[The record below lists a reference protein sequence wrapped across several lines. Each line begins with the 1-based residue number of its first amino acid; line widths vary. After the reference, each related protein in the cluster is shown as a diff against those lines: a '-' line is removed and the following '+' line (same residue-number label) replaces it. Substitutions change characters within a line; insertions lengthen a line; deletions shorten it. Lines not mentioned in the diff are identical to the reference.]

1 MTDTDMAAQ
10 NGVSMRNVMFK
21 RGERDLLRQT
31 DLYAPMGGVTVLFG
45 PSGAGKTTCLR
56 LIAGLE
62 TPDGGFIFINGK
74 EVSSVDKCQHPA
86 KRRIGYCFQDDALWP
101 ALTVV
106 KHLSVT
112 LKSYMTDAS
121 QRRSTIDDLLHRFGL
136 SALADRY
143 PANLSGGERK
153 RLALARAL
161 ALEPD
166 VLLLDEPLSSIDGP
180 ARNELITYLRQ
191 CKAKNRTVVA
201 VTHQLDEV
209 YALGDYL
216 AVLIEGNLVQ
226 QGLIRDV
233 VLNPQT
239 RQAAL
244 LLGYK
249 NFFLVK
255 IENKMIISE
264 FGQWPVEDDY
274 NGVALAAWFAEDFVA
289 EPDGPAHVESCQ
301 AESRRYR
308 IGFSYGNNRFE
319 LLSDSVVKPGE
330 NIGFRV
336 EQRPVIIKG
345 D

>member
-1 MTDTDMAAQ
+1 
-10 NGVSMRNVMFK
+10 MRNVNFM
-21 RGERDLLRQT
+21 RGGHEILRQT
-31 DLYAPMGGVTVLFG
+31 DLCAPMGEITVLFG

-62 TPDGGFIFINGK
+62 NPEGGFISINGQ
-74 EVSSVDKCQHPA
+74 EVSSVDECQHPA

-112 LKSYMTDAS
+112 LKSYVNDAS
-121 QRRSTIDDLLHRFGL
+121 ERREKIGDLLYRFGL
-136 SALADRY
+136 SDLADRY
-143 PANLSGGERK
+143 PVNLSGGEKK

-161 ALEPD
+161 AVEPD

-180 ARNELITYLRQ
+180 ARNELITYLRR
-191 CKAKNRTVVA
+191 CKADSRTVIA

-216 AVLIEGNLVQ
+216 VILIEGNLVQ

-255 IENKMIISE
+255 IENNMIISE
-264 FGQWPVEDDY
+264 LGQWPVDDDY
-274 NGVALAAWFAEDFVA
+274 NGAALAAWFAEDFIA
-289 EPDGPAHVESCQ
+289 APADNGSAQVESCQ
-301 AESRRYR
+301 PEARRYR
-308 IGFSYGNNRFE
+308 IGLSYGNNRFE
-319 LLSDSVVKPGE
+319 LLSDTVLQTGE
-330 NIGFRV
+330 KINFRV
-336 EQRPVIIKG
+336 TQKPVIIKG